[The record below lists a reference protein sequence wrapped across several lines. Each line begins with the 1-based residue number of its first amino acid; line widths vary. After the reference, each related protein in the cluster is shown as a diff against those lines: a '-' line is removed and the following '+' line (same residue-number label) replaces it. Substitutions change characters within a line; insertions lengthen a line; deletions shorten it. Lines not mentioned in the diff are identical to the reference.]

1 MGVVSFATGLMM
13 MLTLQTPVATQHFE
27 IEGKLG
33 GETSSVLT
41 IETLG
46 RELEL
51 ARSNVFSLVPPVL
64 RARISHL
71 RYRVF
76 VASTTQEFVRRS
88 GVGPYH
94 AAGSRGREIYLQPL
108 ALLSEYDDLP
118 AVLRHEIAHTVLETL
133 YGHRLERWLFEGL
146 AMHLSGERPPP
157 PVNLKPSRKRLVEAE
172 VSLINGKD
180 QAALREAY
188 RLAFDAVSERL
199 GAKSMGT
206 LLLDLAAAE
215 QVNE

>member
-13 MLTLQTPVATQHFE
+13 MLTLQAPVTTQHFE
-27 IEGKLG
+27 IEGKSS

-41 IETLG
+41 TETLG

-51 ARSNVFSLVPPVL
+51 ARNDVFSLVPPVL

-157 PVNLKPSRKRLVEAE
+157 PVNLKPTRNRLAEAE
-172 VSLINGKD
+172 VSLNSGKD
-180 QAALREAY
+180 QAVLKKSY

-199 GAKSMGT
+199 GAKSIGA
-206 LLLDLAAAE
+206 LLLELTSVE
-215 QVNE
+215 LGK